1 MSAFFKPLLTVTAL
15 AALLAAGAASAQSR
29 DPRVHDRGP
38 APSGHLVLDARY
50 HHDHYYP
57 ARGFVAPI
65 VPRGSVSIAFGG
77 GSYWY
82 GGGVWYQPWGGRY
95 RVVMP
100 PVGIIVPL
108 LPYDYVSLRVGGAPY
123 YYANGV
129 YYSAAPGG
137 YVVVNP
143 PAQADAAV
151 AQPSPPPA
159 PARPDPIYY
168 PRNKQ
173 TVEQQEDD
181 VRECNRWATSQPAA
195 MNDASV
201 FARSVEACMDGR
213 GYTSR

>member
-1 MSAFFKPLLTVTAL
+1 MNAFKPLVLA
-15 AALLAAGAASAQSR
+15 AALLMAGTAATADQR
-29 DPRVHDRGP
+29 DHDRGP
-38 APSGHLVLDARY
+38 VRASGHLVLDARY

-82 GGGVWYQPWGGRY
+82 GGGVWYQPWAGRY
-95 RVVMP
+95 RVIMP

-108 LPYDYVSLRVGGAPY
+108 LPYDYVSLRVGGLPY

-129 YYSAAPGG
+129 YYSAASGG
-137 YVVVNP
+137 YEVVNAP
-143 PAQADAAV
+143 PQADDAV

-168 PRNKQ
+168 PRTGQ
-173 TVEQQEDD
+173 SVEQKEAD
-181 VRECNRWATSQPAA
+181 VRECNRWATSQPSA
-195 MNDASV
+195 MNDANV